1 MIIIDWFSFL
11 IIFIFSLFGFFKG
24 FANELFSVAAWLIS
38 IVVALYF
45 GPLVFPYL
53 SPYFTNPEIMSISSF
68 LILFFIFFLTIKF
81 SGFLVSKFVTF
92 IGLGSF
98 DKSFGLIFGALKAV
112 AILVTLYMLAFNSL
126 ETQAWWSDS
135 LSREWTIKTAEI
147 MEPLI
152 KDWKHQ
158 ADILLNKEN
167 VTFPPSL

>member
-1 MIIIDWFSFL
+1 
-11 IIFIFSLFGFFKG
+11 
-24 FANELFSVAAWLIS
+24 
-38 IVVALYF
+38 
-45 GPLVFPYL
+45 
-53 SPYFTNPEIMSISSF
+53 
-68 LILFFIFFLTIKF
+68 
-81 SGFLVSKFVTF
+81 
-92 IGLGSF
+92 
-98 DKSFGLIFGALKAV
+98 
-112 AILVTLYMLAFNSL
+112 MLAFNSL

>member
-1 MIIIDWFSFL
+1 M
-11 IIFIFSLFGFFKG
+11 
-24 FANELFSVAAWLIS
+24 
-38 IVVALYF
+38 
-45 GPLVFPYL
+45 
-53 SPYFTNPEIMSISSF
+53 
-68 LILFFIFFLTIKF
+68 
-81 SGFLVSKFVTF
+81 
-92 IGLGSF
+92 GSF
-98 DKSFGLIFGALKAV
+98 DKSFGLVFGALKAV